1 MKKKERGK
9 PTKTSTERR
18 KKSGEGREK
27 KWSKGGQKLRLW
39 VPPCV
44 FIYEN
49 AIEL

>member
-27 KWSKGGQKLRLW
+27 KWSKVAAVGPSMCVYLRK
-39 VPPCV
+39 CH
-44 FIYEN
+44 
-49 AIEL
+49 